1 MMLKVPVLNNMAL
14 CLMKMNLYDRA
25 AQILD
30 QVLEVDRKNAKATA
44 RKLTVMLKIG
54 SFDKLEKEIA
64 YLRNSLDTFEKDGE
78 EKSDLDLLKSTI
90 A

>member
-1 MMLKVPVLNNMAL
+1 M
-14 CLMKMNLYDRA
+14 
-25 AQILD
+25 D